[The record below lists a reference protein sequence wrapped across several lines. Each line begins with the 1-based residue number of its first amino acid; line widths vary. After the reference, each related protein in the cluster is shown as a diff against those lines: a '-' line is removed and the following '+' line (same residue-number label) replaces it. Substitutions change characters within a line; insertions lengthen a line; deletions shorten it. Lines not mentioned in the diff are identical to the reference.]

1 LLAAGN
7 AFVITHPYVSLAGRQ
22 VRLFD
27 FGGLAAIG
35 GMAAMVLSAAIRRTV
50 LLYREETP

>member
-1 LLAAGN
+1 
-7 AFVITHPYVSLAGRQ
+7 